1 MGIGIPF
8 CFVLFLFLGFFSH
21 LDCNS
26 NALQKCVNIGICSK
40 VGWEMGLHIA
50 CLLMKFGLSILYFIE

>member
-8 CFVLFLFLGFFSH
+8 FFF

-26 NALQKCVNIGICSK
+26 NALQKCVNIGIYGK
-40 VGWEMGLHIA
+40 IGWEIGLYIA
-50 CLLMKFGLSILYFIE
+50 CLLRKCGLSVLFFI